1 MDEIVEFDI
10 PHDKSVNII
19 KVIGVG
25 GGGSN
30 AVKNMYRQGVYNV
43 SFAICNT
50 DSQALARADI
60 PVRIQLGKVG
70 LGVGG
75 NPLKGKEAAEESID
89 EVKHLFDGD
98 TKMVFVTAGM
108 GGGTGTGAGPVIAGV
123 AKEMGLLTVGVVTIP
138 FAFEKKVRI
147 QKALQGVE
155 EMRKNVDA
163 LLVINNE
170 RLMDIYAD
178 GTTTVKQAFSKA
190 DDILTVAT
198 KSIAEIITIEG
209 EVNRDFC
216 DVQTVMKDGGG
227 AIMSIGR
234 ANGEHRIEKAI
245 LDALNS
251 PLLNNVDIE
260 KARKLLYII
269 YSCEK
274 SPVVISELSE
284 VDDFMDGLS
293 PDIEVLWGL
302 YPDNTLED
310 DVKVAIIATGF
321 DDECLGQVSSEDR
334 IDVAKQERLDAL
346 MKQYYGER
354 KTRKKNLVKEHEN
367 DSCGDIAN
375 VATGKMAN
383 IESVDTEPVGNDA
396 QATLENDTERTVP
409 LLERLKKKLETFM
422 DETM

>member
-178 GTTTVKQAFSKA
+178 GTTTV
-190 DDILTVAT
+190 
-198 KSIAEIITIEG
+198 
-209 EVNRDFC
+209 
-216 DVQTVMKDGGG
+216 
-227 AIMSIGR
+227 
-234 ANGEHRIEKAI
+234 
-245 LDALNS
+245 
-251 PLLNNVDIE
+251 
-260 KARKLLYII
+260 
-269 YSCEK
+269 
-274 SPVVISELSE
+274 
-284 VDDFMDGLS
+284 
-293 PDIEVLWGL
+293 
-302 YPDNTLED
+302 
-310 DVKVAIIATGF
+310 
-321 DDECLGQVSSEDR
+321 
-334 IDVAKQERLDAL
+334 
-346 MKQYYGER
+346 
-354 KTRKKNLVKEHEN
+354 
-367 DSCGDIAN
+367 
-375 VATGKMAN
+375 N
-383 IESVDTEPVGNDA
+383 IV
-396 QATLENDTERTVP
+396 
-409 LLERLKKKLETFM
+409 
-422 DETM
+422 

>member
-30 AVKNMYRQGVYNV
+30 AVKKMYRQGVYNV

-75 NPLKGKEAAEESID
+75 NPLKGKEAAEESIE

-123 AKEMGLLTVGVVTIP
+123 AKEMGLLTVGVVTVP
-138 FAFEKKVRI
+138 FAFEKKVCI

-163 LLVINNE
+163 LHVINNE

-178 GTTTVKQAFSKA
+178 GTTTVKQVFSKA

-209 EVNRDFC
+209 IVNRDFC
-216 DVQTVMKDGGG
+216 DVQTVMKDGDG
-227 AIMSIGR
+227 AIMSVGR
-234 ANGEHRIEKAI
+234 ANGGHRIEKAI
-245 LDALNS
+245 GDALNS

-260 KARKLLYII
+260 KANKLLYII

-274 SPVVISELSE
+274 NTVVISELSE
-284 VDDFMDGLS
+284 VDEFMDDLS

-310 DVKVAIIATGF
+310 DVKVTIIAMGF
-321 DDECLGQVSSEDR
+321 DDE
-334 IDVAKQERLDAL
+334 RLDQTSS
-346 MKQYYGER
+346 K
-354 KTRKKNLVKEHEN
+354 
-367 DSCGDIAN
+367 DIADA
-375 VATGKMAN
+375 ATEEAA
-383 IESVDTEPVGNDA
+383 DTVSADAEPVEDNENI
-396 QATLENDTERTVP
+396 QATSENNLGRTLP
-409 LLERLKKKLETFM
+409 LLERLKRKLETFM
-422 DETM
+422 DETI

>member
-1 MDEIVEFDI
+1 MDGIVEFDM

-25 GGGSN
+25 GGGGN
-30 AVKNMYRQGVYNV
+30 AVKNMYRQGVHNV

-50 DSQALARADI
+50 DSQALAKADI

-75 NPLKGKEAAEESID
+75 NPLKGKEAAEESI
-89 EVKHLFDGD
+89 EKVKQLFDRE

-155 EMRKNVDA
+155 EMRRNVDA

-178 GTTTVKQAFSKA
+178 GTTTVEQAFSKA

-209 EVNRDFC
+209 IVNRDFC

-227 AIMSIGR
+227 AIMSVGY

-245 LDALNS
+245 WNALNS

-260 KARKLLYII
+260 KAHKLLYII

-274 SPVVISELSE
+274 NPVVISELSE
-284 VDDFMDGLS
+284 VNDFMDGLS
-293 PDIEVLWGL
+293 TDIEVLWGL

-310 DVKVAIIATGF
+310 NVKVAIIATGF
-321 DDECLGQVSSEDR
+321 DDEPFDQVPSEEKV
-334 IDVAKQERLDAL
+334 DVAKRERLDAL
-346 MKQYYGER
+346 MKLYYGER
-354 KTRKKNLVKEHEN
+354 RTWKKEHLVELEN
-367 DSCGDIAN
+367 DSCEEPINAVTEVTVDAVSADIEP
-375 VATGKMAN
+375 
-383 IESVDTEPVGNDA
+383 IEDTIRT
-396 QATLENDTERTVP
+396 TLEDDAIGKVP
-409 LLERLKKKLETFM
+409 LLERLRRKLEAFM
-422 DETM
+422 EKTM

>member
-75 NPLKGKEAAEESID
+75 NPLKGKEAAEESIE

-155 EMRKNVDA
+155 EMKRNVDA

-245 LDALNS
+245 WDALNS

-260 KARKLLYII
+260 KAHKLLYII

-274 SPVVISELSE
+274 SPVVVSELSE

-321 DDECLGQVSSEDR
+321 DDKCLGQVSSEDR

-354 KTRKKNLVKEHEN
+354 KTRKKNLVKELEN
-367 DSCGDIAN
+367 DSCGDIEN
-375 VATGKMAN
+375 VATERTAN
-383 IESVDTEPVGNDA
+383 IESADTEPMEKNA
-396 QATLENDTERTVP
+396 QATLENDAERTVP
-409 LLERLKKKLETFM
+409 LLVRLKKKLETFM